1 MAETVVSSLIDRMV
15 TLLDLEAK
23 LLGGIRGE
31 VADIKDELES
41 IQSFLKDAD
50 ARAAAEQDIGEGVK
64 TWVKQ
69 VRDVAF
75 HIDIAIDQYLA
86 QVALHDPHRR
96 GFRGFL
102 QKTTHLLKTIIPRHK
117 IATKI
122 QEIKASVQ
130 KINERSKRYC
140 FQSKDQGSCSEA
152 RSISWNDPR
161 KDSLYLDDADV
172 VGIESPKHELIAW
185 LVEGSPHRT
194 VVSVV
199 GMGGLGKTT
208 LTKKVYDHQ
217 RVRGHFDCHAWISV
231 SQSYKIEDLLRS
243 IIKQFCKDR
252 EELPLLGIDAMD
264 EQLLVNKLRDY
275 LQQKR
280 YVVVF
285 DDVWNIDFWDSIK
298 NSLLDNHLGGRI
310 MITTRNSEVADFCKK
325 SSHVLVYK
333 LQPLPWDEAWEL
345 FCKRA
350 FQFDFEGHCPAI
362 LEKLSH
368 DIVEKCGGLPLAIVA
383 ISGLLST
390 KDKTLFEWKNLHDSL
405 GFEFGRNPHLSSVN
419 KILSLSFEDLPY
431 NLKSCFLYLGMYPE
445 DYSINCIRL
454 IRQWIAEGF
463 VKEVNGKTLEEV
475 AHEYLIELIHR
486 SLVQVSKVNFDGKF
500 RRCQLHDLLHEI
512 VLQKMK
518 DLSFC
523 HVLLKQ
529 ESSFEVLIRRMSV
542 NKVSYNV
549 LKGFKDNKIHSL
561 LLFNLDELPKSFMSP
576 FFADFK
582 FLKVM
587 DFEDAPLDHIPKDV
601 GSLFHLKYLSL
612 RNTKVKKLPK
622 SIGKLQNL
630 ETLDLKHSLVC
641 DIPVEI
647 NKLRKLR
654 HLIAYYCNNQIDFSL
669 AWRKAVK
676 IQKGVGCLAELQ
688 KMYYVDLSC
697 GGIDLI
703 KDMGK
708 LRQLRKLG
716 VSKLSKETMRAFCAS
731 IAMMNHLQSLDIATI
746 SEDEIID
753 LQSISTSPQC
763 LQRLYICGHLE
774 KLPDWIQKLQ
784 HLVRLRIFWSKLN
797 EDPLKALQNLPNL
810 LELGISGNAYNGKQ
824 LHFKIGG
831 FPKLKILKLLHLH
844 ELHSLMIDDGAVP
857 LLKFLHIGPSPQLN
871 EVPSGIQHLR
881 NLKELEFRDM
891 PKEFEE
897 SLDPEQGPRY
907 WIIKHVPNI
916 YLSHKVR
923 IGYHCHEFH
932 SLRSEHLIG
941 SQGQKINQNDDNNE
955 NDSINMNA

>member
-1 MAETVVSSLIDRMV
+1 MAETAVSSLIDR
-15 TLLDLEAK
+15 LLHLLTQEAK
-23 LLGGIRGE
+23 LLAGIHGE

-50 ARAAAEQDIGEGVK
+50 AKAAAEQDIDEGVK

-69 VRDVAF
+69 VREVAF
-75 HIDIAIDQYLA
+75 HIDVAIDQYLL
-86 QVALHDPHRR
+86 QVAIHDPHPS
-96 GFRGFL
+96 GFRGTL

-117 IATKI
+117 IAAKI

-130 KINERSKRYC
+130 KINERSKRYG
-140 FQSKDQGSCSEA
+140 FQSTAQGSCCGA
-152 RSISWNDPR
+152 RSISWNNDPR

-172 VGIESPKHELIAW
+172 VGIESSIDELISW
-185 LVEGSPHRT
+185 LVGGSPHRT

-208 LTKKVYDHQ
+208 LTKKVYDNQ
-217 RVRGHFDCHAWISV
+217 MVKGYFDYHAWISV

-243 IIKQFCKDR
+243 IIKQFCEGRK
-252 EELPLLGIDAMD
+252 ELPLSGIDAMD

-275 LQQKR
+275 LPQKR

-285 DDVWNIDFWDSIK
+285 DDVWKIEFWDSIK
-298 NSLLDNHLGGRI
+298 NSLPNNHVGGRI
-310 MITTRNSEVADFCKK
+310 IITTRNSEVANYCKK
-325 SSHVLVYK
+325 SSPVRVYK
-333 LQPLPWDEAWEL
+333 LQPLPRDKAWEL

-390 KDKTLFEWKNLHDSL
+390 KEKTMFEWKNLHDSL
-405 GFEFGRNPHLSSVN
+405 GFEFGKNPHLSSVN

-463 VKEVNGKTLEEV
+463 VKEIEGKTLEEV
-475 AHEYLIELIHR
+475 AQEYLIELIHR
-486 SLVQVSKVNFDGKF
+486 SLVQVSEVKMDGKV
-500 RRCQLHDLLHEI
+500 RRCRLHDLLHEI

-529 ESSFEVLIRRMSV
+529 ESSFEGLIQRMSV

-549 LKGFKDNKIHSL
+549 LKGFKDKKIHSL

-576 FFADFK
+576 FFSDFK
-582 FLKVM
+582 FLKVI
-587 DFEDAPLDHIPKDV
+587 DFEEAPLDHIPKDV
-601 GSLFHLKYLSL
+601 GSLFHLRYLSL
-612 RNTKVKKLPK
+612 RNTKVKMLPK

-630 ETLDLKHSLVC
+630 ETLDLKQTLVSKLP
-641 DIPVEI
+641 IEI
-647 NKLRKLR
+647 NRLHKLR
-654 HLIAYYCNNQIDFSL
+654 HLLAYYHDYGLDFSL
-669 AWRKAVK
+669 ASQKGVK
-676 IQKGVGCLAELQ
+676 IQKGVGCLEELQ
-688 KMYYVDLSC
+688 KLYFVDLNH
-697 GGIDLI
+697 GGVDLV

-716 VSKLSKETMRAFCAS
+716 VKNLSKETMRALCAS
-731 IAMMNHLQSLDIATI
+731 IATMNHLQSLDIASI

-753 LQSISTSPQC
+753 LQSISTPPQC
-763 LQRLYICGHLE
+763 LQRLYIKGHLE
-774 KLPDWIQKLQ
+774 KFLDWIPKLQ
-784 HLVRLRIFWSKLN
+784 HLVKLGIYWSKLN
-797 EDPLKALQNLPNL
+797 EDPMKALQNLPNL
-810 LELGISGNAYNGKQ
+810 LELEISRQAYNGEQ
-824 LHFKIGG
+824 LYIKIGG
-831 FPKLKILKLLHLH
+831 FPKLKILNLQFFNA
-844 ELHSLMIDDGAVP
+844 LHSLMIDEGALP
-857 LLKFLHIGPSPQLN
+857 LLEKFVIGRSPQLK
-871 EVPSGIQHLR
+871 EVSCGILNLR
-881 NLKELEFRDM
+881 NLKELRFIDM
-891 PKEFEE
+891 HKEFEE
-897 SLDPEQGPRY
+897 SLDPELGSHY
-907 WIIKHVPNI
+907 WIIEHVPI
-916 YLSHKVR
+916 VYLLHEVR
-923 IGYHCHEFH
+923 TGFYDLEARI
-932 SLRSEHLIG
+932 LRSKHLTG
-941 SQGQKINQNDDNNE
+941 S
-955 NDSINMNA
+955 